1 MLIDPQN
8 SADARR
14 VSENLAHV
22 RARIRAAATES
33 GRSVD
38 QITLV
43 GASKGQ
49 SAACLGA
56 ARAAGL
62 RDFGESYVQEALPK
76 IAALAHDPAGGASP
90 VWHFIGALQANKTRA
105 VAEHFAWVHTIDRL
119 RIAARL
125 SEQRPYHAPALN
137 VCVQV
142 HIGGEAGKGGAEPA
156 ALPQLLRDIAKLPR
170 LKLRGL
176 MCLPP
181 PETDRL
187 RQRHWLA
194 QLRQLFES
202 VNADGAGLDTLSM
215 GMSGDLEAA
224 VQEGA
229 TLLRIGTDLFGP
241 RVAPPSPSHIQSAR

>member
-1 MLIDPQN
+1 MLIVPQN
-8 SADARR
+8 STPSSRIAA
-14 VSENLAHV
+14 NLAAV
-22 RARIRAAATES
+22 RERIRNAVVES

-49 SAACLGA
+49 PVAALA
-56 ARAAGL
+56 AAHAAGL
-62 RDFGESYVQEALPK
+62 EDFGESYVQEALEK
-76 IAALAHDPAGGASP
+76 ITALTGTLTAT
-90 VWHFIGALQANKTRA
+90 WHFIGALQANKTRA
-105 VAEHFAWVHTIDRL
+105 VAEHFAWVHGVDRL
-119 RIAARL
+119 RIAQRL
-125 SEQRPYHAPALN
+125 SDQRPYHAPPLN

-142 HIGGEAGKGGAEPA
+142 QIGGEASKGGADPA
-156 ALPQLLRDIAKLPR
+156 VVPQLLRDIAALPR

-181 PETDRL
+181 PERDRE
-187 RQRHWLA
+187 RQRQWLR

-215 GMSGDLEAA
+215 GMSDDLEAA
-224 VQEGA
+224 IHEGA

-241 RVAPPSPSHIQSAR
+241 RG

>member
-1 MLIDPQN
+1 M
-8 SADARR
+8 ARAA
-14 VSENLAHV
+14 ELAANLARV
-22 RARIRAAATES
+22 RARIRTAAVQS

-49 SAACLGA
+49 SAEIIRTAL
-56 ARAAGL
+56 AAGL
-62 RDFGESYVQEALPK
+62 HDFGESYVQDALPK
-76 IAALAHDPAGGASP
+76 MAALAEGPAPHPAIQ
-90 VWHFIGALQANKTRA
+90 WHFIGALQANKTRS
-105 VAEHFAWVHTIDRL
+105 VAEHFSWVHGVDRL

-142 HIGGEAGKGGAEPA
+142 HIGGEGSKGGADPA
-156 ALPQLLRDIAKLPR
+156 TVPQLLRDIGKLPR

-181 PETDRL
+181 PEQDPM
-187 RQRHWLA
+187 RQQHWLH
-194 QLRQLFES
+194 QLRELFES

-215 GMSGDLEAA
+215 GMSADLEAA

-229 TLLRIGTDLFGP
+229 TLVRIGTDLFGP
-241 RVAPPSPSHIQSAR
+241 RVAPPSPSHIQSS

>member
-8 SADARR
+8 SPPPQHFA
-14 VSENLAHV
+14 ENLARIH
-22 RARIRAAATES
+22 ARIRAAARES

-49 SAACLGA
+49 SAAALRLA
-56 ARAAGL
+56 LEAGL
-62 RDFGESYVQEALPK
+62 HDFGENYVQDALPK
-76 IAALAHDPAGGASP
+76 MSALAADLTPT
-90 VWHFIGALQANKTRA
+90 WHFIGALQANKTRG
-105 VAEHFAWVHTIDRL
+105 VAENFAWVHAIDRL
-119 RIAARL
+119 RIAERL

-142 HIGGEAGKGGAEPA
+142 NIGGEGSKGGVAPS
-156 ALPQLLRDIAKLPR
+156 ALRQLLRAIAPLPR

-181 PETDRL
+181 PEEDPT
-187 RQRHWLA
+187 RQRYWLH
-194 QLRQLFES
+194 QLHELFES

-215 GMSGDLEAA
+215 GMSSDLEAA
-224 VQEGA
+224 VHEGA
-229 TLLRIGTDLFGP
+229 TLLRIGTALFGP